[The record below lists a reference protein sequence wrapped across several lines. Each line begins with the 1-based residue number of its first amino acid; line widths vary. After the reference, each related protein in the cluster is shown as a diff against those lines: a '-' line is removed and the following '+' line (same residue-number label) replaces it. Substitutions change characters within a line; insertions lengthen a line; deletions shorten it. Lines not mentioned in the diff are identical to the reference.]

1 MHSENLVPVLKIVQT
16 FLENI
21 VSVYVYHLAKSLGL
35 MSYDYIMS
43 YKNAPCLIYY
53 LVSYALSYVLIMT
66 SQIWK
71 FKGWL
76 KIQKPEH
83 LESGT

>member
-1 MHSENLVPVLKIVQT
+1 M
-16 FLENI
+16 
-21 VSVYVYHLAKSLGL
+21 
-35 MSYDYIMS
+35 
-43 YKNAPCLIYY
+43 YY

-76 KIQKPEH
+76 KIQTREY
-83 LESGT
+83 LESGTEFFYKTKEFITCASLSTF